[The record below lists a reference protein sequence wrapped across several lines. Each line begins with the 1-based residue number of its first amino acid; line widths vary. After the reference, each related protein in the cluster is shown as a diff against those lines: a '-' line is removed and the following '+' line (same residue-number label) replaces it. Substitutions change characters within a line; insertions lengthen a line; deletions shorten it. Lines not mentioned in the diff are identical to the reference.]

1 MKEAFERLQDYFDT
15 PEANES
21 YIERKIVQI
30 KDEDHAVNVVD
41 GNFHW
46 GMTLESDELEEDKK
60 ARLEKEAEKEK
71 EKKEK
76 KEKKLKNKNSTNKES

>member
-1 MKEAFERLQDYFDT
+1 MKEAFERLQDFFDT

-21 YIERKIVQI
+21 YIERKLVQI
-30 KDEDHAVNVVD
+30 KDEDHAIKID
-41 GNFHW
+41 GGNFHW

-76 KEKKLKNKNSTNKES
+76 KLKNKKSINKES

>member
-1 MKEAFERLQDYFDT
+1 MKEAFDRLQDYFDT

-21 YIERKIVQI
+21 FIERKNVQV
-30 KDEDHAVNVVD
+30 KDQDHAVKIVD

-76 KEKKLKNKNSTNKES
+76 REKKLKNKKDSDKQA